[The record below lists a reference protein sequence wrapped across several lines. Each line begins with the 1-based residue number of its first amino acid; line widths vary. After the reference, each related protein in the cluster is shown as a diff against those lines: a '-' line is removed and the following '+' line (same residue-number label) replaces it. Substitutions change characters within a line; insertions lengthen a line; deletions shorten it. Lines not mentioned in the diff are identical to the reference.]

1 MSAPHLSAP
10 RRLALALTLLAL
22 AGLSAAVMAGSAG
35 AVGFPDHAAPGPTS
49 PLSHDGRWIT
59 DARGRVVTLHGVN
72 EVTKKAPFHPA
83 GNGFGSD
90 DAHFLSENGFNLVRV
105 GVEFQG
111 LMPAPGQIDWAYV
124 NSIGQTVRD
133 LAREHVYVLLD
144 FHQDGYGPGL
154 GDNGLPAWMQITDGL
169 PNPNVGFPTYYI
181 ANPALQRAFEN
192 FYANRPGPGGIGL
205 QDYFVQG
212 LRAIVGRFALEP
224 RVLGYELL
232 NEPWPGADWAGC
244 FAATGCPD
252 LEQARLRPFYAKATA
267 AVRRIT
273 RRQQVFVEPFSTF
286 NFGGG
291 PTTLPG
297 AGSADA
303 LATHSYAT
311 SPAGEASV
319 RDHSIAA
326 AERDDAALLVTEF
339 GATGDPV
346 PLRRLLD
353 GFDARG
359 VSWAFWAYNENL
371 IVDRTVPAS
380 LAALRS
386 PAAFRALVQPY
397 PVALTG
403 TPGDA
408 HFDPATG
415 AYTLSYSTTGPRGRR
430 YPWGLESV
438 LSVPKLQYPAGYTAT
453 VSGARVTSRPC
464 SDRLTLRTW
473 PWARSVT
480 VALAPGGTCR

>member
-1 MSAPHLSAP
+1 MTVEHAPALGRVAV
-10 RRLALALTLLAL
+10 ALAVLLL
-22 AGLSAAVMAGSAG
+22 AGLAATG
-35 AVGFPDHAAPGPTS
+35 ARANG

-72 EVTKKAPFHPA
+72 EVTKKAPFSPA
-83 GNGFGSD
+83 GDGFGRD
-90 DAHFLSENGFNLVRV
+90 DARFLSENGFNLVRV

-111 LMPAPGQIDWAYV
+111 LMPEPGRIDWGYV
-124 NSIGQTVRD
+124 NSIGQVVRD
-133 LAREHVYVLLD
+133 LTREHVYVLLD

-154 GDNGLPAWMQITDGL
+154 GDNGFPAWMQITDGL
-169 PNPNVGFPTYYI
+169 PNPNVGFPAYYV

-212 LRAIVGRFALEP
+212 LRAIVGRFAYDP

-244 FAATGCPD
+244 FAATGCPAI
-252 LEQARLRPFYAKATA
+252 EQARLRPFYAKATE

-297 AGSADA
+297 VGSNDG
-303 LATHSYAT
+303 LATHSYAGNG
-311 SPAGEASV
+311 PGEASV
-319 RDHSIAA
+319 RDLSIAA
-326 AERDDAALLVTEF
+326 AERDDSALLVTEF
-339 GATGDPV
+339 GATGDPL
-346 PLRRLLD
+346 PIRRLLD

-371 IVDRTVPAS
+371 IVDRTQPAS
-380 LAALRS
+380 LDALRS

-403 TPGDA
+403 TPGSA

-415 AYTLSYSTTGPRGRR
+415 AYTLGYSTAGPGGRR

-438 LSVPKLQYPAGYTAT
+438 LSVPKLQYPDGYSAK

-464 SDRLTLRTW
+464 AERLTLRSW
-473 PWARSVT
+473 PWARSVSVT
-480 VALAPGGTCR
+480 LDRGGTCR